1 MMLGL
6 IHWKVGVDV
15 LSTVYCYDKKQ
26 VYFHSPAGIVP
37 LKCWYL

>member
-1 MMLGL
+1 MKRELV
-6 IHWKVGVDV
+6 HWETDTDV

-26 VYFHSPAGIVP
+26 VYSHSPAGIVL

>member
-1 MMLGL
+1 MKREL
-6 IHWKVGVDV
+6 IYWETDTDV

-26 VYFHSPAGIVP
+26 VYFHSPAGIAP

>member
-1 MMLGL
+1 MKREL
-6 IHWKVGVDV
+6 IHWETDMDV

-26 VYFHSPAGIVP
+26 VYFHSPAGIVL